1 MRRWLQS
8 FAQASGLGGRHNSS
22 SSQQRFSLSARL
34 KLLLL
39 ALVMAGLW
47 YLAGPSAMSAE
58 EEALWEKV
66 RAAQSHISQW
76 RQDNGIA
83 SAEADDPWQCGL
95 IGVEWSGITTTL
107 GDPGAKRTA
116 CNPAWAIQ
124 FGRWYSDLG
133 LEPGDPVA
141 IYSSSSFP
149 GLLLSALAAA
159 EAMGLEPLMI
169 VSLGAS
175 TWGANHMQSPWPVIA
190 TELRRAGFVRH
201 RADYYTLGGDAES
214 GLDLAPEAVSLLRA
228 AADTAG
234 VEMITAAN
242 LQDMIAHKS
251 GLLERHQAR
260 LLVSIGGS
268 HANLGDDPEVL
279 RMPTGLVLPDEG
291 SSVGNGVIGAALR
304 ADIPV
309 IHMLN
314 IRSLSGL
321 NGIPYDRQPR
331 RMAPARVSAWW
342 AGIGVLVFF
351 AVVLRHRRWK
361 LEPEK

>member
-1 MRRWLQS
+1 M
-8 FAQASGLGGRHNSS
+8 
-22 SSQQRFSLSARL
+22 
-34 KLLLL
+34 LL
-39 ALVMAGLW
+39 ALVMTGLW
-47 YLAGPSAMSAE
+47 YLAGPSVMSAE

-66 RAAQSHISQW
+66 RAAQSHIFQW
-76 RQDNGIA
+76 RHDNGTG
-83 SAEADDPWQCGL
+83 STEADDPGQCGL
-95 IGVEWSGITTTL
+95 IGVEWSAITTTL

-116 CNPAWAIQ
+116 CDPAWAIQ
-124 FGRWYSDLG
+124 FSRWYSDLG
-133 LEPGDPVA
+133 LAPGDPVA

-159 EAMGLEPLMI
+159 EAMDLEPLMI

-175 TWGANHMQSPWPVIA
+175 TWGANHMEGPWPVIA
-190 TELRRAGFVRH
+190 SELRRGGFVRH

-214 GLDLAPEAVSLLRA
+214 GLDLAPEALSLLGA
-228 AADTAG
+228 AAEQAG
-234 VEMITAAN
+234 VEMITTAN
-242 LQDMIAHKS
+242 LQDMIGRKFE
-251 GLLERHQAR
+251 LLERHQSK

-279 RMPTGLVLPDEG
+279 RMPTGFVLPDEG
-291 SSVGNGVIGAALR
+291 LSAGNGVIGMALR
-304 ADIPV
+304 GDIPV

-331 RMAPARVSAWW
+331 KEAPARVSAWW
-342 AGIGVLVFF
+342 SGVGVLVFF

-361 LEPEK
+361 LESEKR